1 MKTFSRQIQILA
13 ASCLTAWALFCG
25 ACRSAGEPQSKVE
38 KLSADSIVVREVL
51 QPSGHAVRDN
61 KMVLI
66 SPKSE
71 NLFWVYRLPDFKFLY
86 CYGQTG
92 EGPDDF
98 GMCGFE
104 DQDVR
109 LPDIYINEYAK
120 FRITGYS
127 VGDKSLKKGVV
138 FTRENSGRYRT
149 AGVADGGKWL
159 LGTKFIP
166 GDAMGRERLYV
177 IDPRDGTAKDSVG
190 VQTFSTEV
198 PYGKGVQATGYNDMF
213 VSSRGSRIAV
223 AYGETQRIDFY
234 DITSQGHLQA
244 VKTVGEAEK
253 DEDIFAR
260 VKAQEES
267 TEKTR
272 IADHC
277 ATEKYLYLLE
287 VHAEFDVAA
296 RRIDFVY
303 CRVKV
308 YDWEGEP
315 VKIFELE
322 KPALRMAVQGD
333 DSRIFAYNTITG
345 DFDRVYVYRT
355 GL

>member
-1 MKTFSRQIQILA
+1 MKTFSRQIRILA
-13 ASCLTAWALFCG
+13 AFCVASGAFFSG
-25 ACRSAGEPQSKVE
+25 ACNSAAGGDKIE
-38 KLSADSIVVREVL
+38 KLSADSIAVREVL
-51 QPSGHAVRDN
+51 QPSGHAVSGEKVALLSR
-61 KMVLI
+61 
-66 SPKSE
+66 KSE

-86 CYGQTG
+86 CYGQAG

-104 DQDVR
+104 NHDVR
-109 LPDIYINEYAK
+109 MPDIYVKEYAK
-120 FRITGYS
+120 SRITGYC
-127 VGDKSLKKGVV
+127 VGEKSFEKGVV
-138 FTRENSGRYRT
+138 FTRENSGRYRV
-149 AGVADGGKWL
+149 ACIADGGKWL
-159 LGTKFIP
+159 LGTEFIP

-177 IDPRDGTAKDSVG
+177 IDPRDGMVKDSVG
-190 VQTFSTEV
+190 IQTFSTEV
-198 PYGKGVQATGYNDMF
+198 SYGKGVQVTGYNDMF
-213 VSSRGSRIAV
+213 VLSRGDRIAV
-223 AYGETQRIDFY
+223 VYEETQRVDFY
-234 DITSQGHLQA
+234 DIRTDGRLRT
-244 VKTVGEAEK
+244 VKIVGMAEK
-253 DEDIFAR
+253 DEDVFAR
-260 VKAQEES
+260 VKAQAEN
-267 TEKTR
+267 TGKTR

-287 VHAEFDVAA
+287 VRAKFDVAA

-308 YDWEGEP
+308 YDWEGRS
-315 VKIFELE
+315 VKVFELE